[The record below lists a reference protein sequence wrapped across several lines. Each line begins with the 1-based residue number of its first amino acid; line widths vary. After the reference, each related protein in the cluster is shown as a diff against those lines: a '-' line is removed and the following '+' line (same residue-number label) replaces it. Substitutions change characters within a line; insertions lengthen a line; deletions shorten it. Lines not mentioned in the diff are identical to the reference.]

1 MTPQCP
7 LSLAPAVEFFG
18 LRFFKTAPCF
28 LQTEVSTTHC
38 PSWPKAMDVH
48 VSVATTPNLSLWVK
62 SLYNIYSE
70 MFAQFQSV
78 CFDEL
83 EKHLSVLTPVSS
95 GTALIFACLP
105 SSKRILQTVTLKE
118 VGFQPWIEKSKC
130 YMSAET
136 SIYNLEVEG
145 ILLE

>member
-1 MTPQCP
+1 
-7 LSLAPAVEFFG
+7 
-18 LRFFKTAPCF
+18 
-28 LQTEVSTTHC
+28 
-38 PSWPKAMDVH
+38 MDVH

-118 VGFQPWIEKSKC
+118 VGFQP
-130 YMSAET
+130 
-136 SIYNLEVEG
+136 
-145 ILLE
+145 